1 MSPSTPVAALR
12 LVATALRSPSIFDFD
27 ALFGLE
33 QLKSQNSHPLYSLL
47 QVFAYKGLE
56 EFEAWRKVNP
66 QTLLEFGACMSTLR
80 YISQTNFP
88 LDLDERD
95 LDRKLRLLV
104 LTSLAFANIGQNIT
118 YAEIASMLGVENSD
132 VEKWVIDGT
141 ETVNYMSINF

>member
-1 MSPSTPVAALR
+1 M
-12 LVATALRSPSIFDFD
+12 
-27 ALFGLE
+27 
-33 QLKSQNSHPLYSLL
+33 NS
-47 QVFAYKGLE
+47 
-56 EFEAWRKVNP
+56 

-88 LDLDERD
+88 LDLNERD

-118 YAEIASMLGVENSD
+118 YAEIASTLGVEKSD

-141 ETVNYMSINF
+141 ESVNFMSISF